1 MNTHPA
7 YFGDRISPLLALGL
21 YHEHQRPDRDKYFT
35 LDCSRI
41 EDRDGAS
48 PVCTVPCDGWGCAFE
63 FRNNPVVHNWE
74 GPYDTNSV
82 MHYFETS
89 FGISSSQP
97 PLIGVTA
104 DVRVGRTTKPT
115 IFDLT
120 RVCEIYHDQCFG
132 KGICGDGIL
141 SPNNGEECDPG
152 CGGSVSCT
160 EDCKRTPVCG
170 NGRLETGE
178 ECDDGPTGSATCG
191 TDCKRITCIQTC
203 NPDPRFNLCDQTTS
217 CITVEGGTAASAGKH
232 YCACRHGFM
241 APLDKPQ
248 MRLPWFS
255 PISQEGR
262 VFVEPGQSC
271 NLLCDAWTLGKD
283 GCKEVG
289 ERPGCY

>member
-1 MNTHPA
+1 M
-7 YFGDRISPLLALGL
+7 
-21 YHEHQRPDRDKYFT
+21 
-35 LDCSRI
+35 
-41 EDRDGAS
+41 
-48 PVCTVPCDGWGCAFE
+48 CTIPCDGWGCAFE
-63 FRNNPVVHNWE
+63 YRNNPAAHNWE

-82 MHYFETS
+82 MHYFEDS
-89 FGISSSQP
+89 FAISSSQP
-97 PLIGVTA
+97 PLIGVTPA
-104 DVRVGRTTKPT
+104 VRVGRTEKPT

-120 RVCEIYHDQCFG
+120 RVCEIYHEQCFG

-141 SPNNGEECDPG
+141 SPSNGEECDPG
-152 CGGSVSCT
+152 CDGSDTTCT
-160 EDCKRTPVCG
+160 EDCKRRPVCG
-170 NGRLETGE
+170 NGRVETGE
-178 ECDDGPTGSATCG
+178 ECDDGPSGSATCG
-191 TDCKRITCIQTC
+191 TDCKRVTCIQTC
-203 NPDPRFNLCDQTTS
+203 DPDPRFNFCDQTTS

-232 YCACRHGFM
+232 YCACRHGFR

-283 GCKEVG
+283 GCKEVA